1 MQSYDQVTNFIH
13 AKIAKLT
20 LNQQLYFVKH
30 LIYQFSK
37 NLSNNWLDSELDSEK
52 AHYQT
57 IFNQINDN
65 LWQADVID
73 DALAKLDDIMWAMG
87 ENYLHTTSDEIL
99 LIMEMLDYWLALSKL
114 EQKDG
119 NSNQLTFSTSLCL
132 LTHFDEKAEARLGET
147 TTYEDWLS
155 YPETEQSFNI
165 IKVALAKTAE

>member
-37 NLSNNWLDSELDSEK
+37 NLANNWLDSELDSEK

-87 ENYLHTTSDEIL
+87 ENYPHTTSDEIL

-114 EQKDG
+114 EQKDD

-132 LTHFDEKAEARLGET
+132 LTHFDEKSETRLGET
-147 TTYEDWLS
+147 TTYEDWLA